1 MNLIPNAN
9 ELWTG
14 IGGTFD
20 SFNQVIFEFVDNTI
34 ANLTANRLNSNNIII
49 TIDENNDG
57 SITYTQED
65 TGTGIKDIEKSLTIG
80 NKDNRESTLN
90 EHGFGMK
97 HALAS
102 ANPKNDNW
110 EIVTRTIE
118 DLKEG
123 RYKKIQAPYNYN
135 LNFDSIDCN
144 EKEWPGQYLSTGT
157 IIKFKCSRIF
167 FETVQNGISGK
178 AGLRKCLDYFCEDLG
193 YYYSDIIKEGKVSII
208 VKSNNIE
215 KNSPYYKTIG
225 AIEPKVS
232 GYYTPAQ
239 GEKEYNL
246 GGGNV
251 LIKYKF
257 LEIKEGNFSKYY
269 LKNQSTAGAV
279 KENELVEELR
289 KIKEIHLPDSI
300 KVIKKEFNVFNSI
313 GANTKADLYIFD
325 GQNVILYEA
334 KKDEAYVL
342 GWVCR

>member
-118 DLKEG
+118 DLK
-123 RYKKIQAPYNYN
+123 
-135 LNFDSIDCN
+135 
-144 EKEWPGQYLSTGT
+144 
-157 IIKFKCSRIF
+157 
-167 FETVQNGISGK
+167 
-178 AGLRKCLDYFCEDLG
+178 
-193 YYYSDIIKEGKVSII
+193 
-208 VKSNNIE
+208 
-215 KNSPYYKTIG
+215 
-225 AIEPKVS
+225 
-232 GYYTPAQ
+232 
-239 GEKEYNL
+239 
-246 GGGNV
+246 
-251 LIKYKF
+251 
-257 LEIKEGNFSKYY
+257 
-269 LKNQSTAGAV
+269 
-279 KENELVEELR
+279 
-289 KIKEIHLPDSI
+289 
-300 KVIKKEFNVFNSI
+300 
-313 GANTKADLYIFD
+313 
-325 GQNVILYEA
+325 
-334 KKDEAYVL
+334 
-342 GWVCR
+342 